1 MNQKQFTYLIGA
13 GASAETL
20 PVITEFAQELFNF
33 ADFIEKIA
41 ISEDFF
47 HNTLQVSSAP
57 SEIKTRF
64 VKEIKWLAEECDNHS
79 SVDTFARKLFLA
91 NREKELIKL
100 KAIVSEFL
108 LTQQFQ
114 KGIDKRYD
122 AFFAT
127 ILDKSD
133 SNGLILPNNIKIV
146 SWNYDKQIEFSTAQF
161 SNKYES
167 DYIENFLQVFPRPE
181 GIEINLYRFCVFK
194 MNGTIGGT
202 LKKEGNY
209 KPIIMDYSLIGKSV
223 SKEVLQN
230 IVKNILFRFYT
241 IENRIQMLGNIK
253 DEPFDNFPT
262 ILYSWEEDS
271 VFKTVRNN
279 ALKATRDTNILV
291 IIGYSFPTFNRTI
304 DKNLLHNMGRLEK
317 VFIQSPESS
326 IKGVMQRF
334 NSLYEYDV
342 EIEPITNVEEF
353 YIPFE
358 Y

>member
-1 MNQKQFTYLIGA
+1 
-13 GASAETL
+13 
-20 PVITEFAQELFNF
+20 
-33 ADFIEKIA
+33 
-41 ISEDFF
+41 
-47 HNTLQVSSAP
+47 
-57 SEIKTRF
+57 
-64 VKEIKWLAEECDNHS
+64 
-79 SVDTFARKLFLA
+79 
-91 NREKELIKL
+91 
-100 KAIVSEFL
+100 
-108 LTQQFQ
+108 
-114 KGIDKRYD
+114 
-122 AFFAT
+122 
-127 ILDKSD
+127 
-133 SNGLILPNNIKIV
+133 
-146 SWNYDKQIEFSTAQF
+146 
-161 SNKYES
+161 
-167 DYIENFLQVFPRPE
+167 
-181 GIEINLYRFCVFK
+181 

>member
-1 MNQKQFTYLIGA
+1 MDKKQFTYLIGA

-20 PVITEFAQELFNF
+20 PVINKFAKELYDF
-33 ADFIEKIA
+33 ANHIDE
-41 ISEDFF
+41 ISILEDCY
-47 HNTLQVSSAP
+47 HDTLRVNSTP
-57 SEIKTRF
+57 SEIKIRF

-79 SVDTFARKLFLA
+79 SVDTFARKLFLS
-91 NREKELIKL
+91 NRLKELIKL

-108 LTQQFQ
+108 LTQQFL

-127 ILDKSD
+127 ILDKLD
-133 SNGLILPNNIKIV
+133 SNGLILPDNIKIV
-146 SWNYDKQIEFSTAQF
+146 SWNYDKQIEFSMAQF

-167 DYIENFLQVFPRPE
+167 DYIEKFLQVYPRRE
-181 GIEINLYRFCVFK
+181 EIEIDLNRFCVFK

-202 LKKEGNY
+202 IKKEGNY
-209 KPIIMDYSLIGKSV
+209 KPIIMDYSLVGKSV
-223 SKEVLQN
+223 TKEVEQTN
-230 IVKNILFRFYT
+230 VKNILFRFYT
-241 IENRIQMLGNIK
+241 IENRIQMLGYYNE
-253 DEPFDNFPT
+253 EPFDNYPT

-271 VFKTVRNN
+271 VFESVRNN
-279 ALKATRDTNILV
+279 ALMATKDTDILV

-304 DKNLLHNMGRLEK
+304 DKKLLHNMGRLGK

-342 EIEPITNVEEF
+342 EIEPVTNVEEF

>member
-1 MNQKQFTYLIGA
+1 MNYKQFTYLIGA

-20 PVITEFAQELFNF
+20 PVITNFAQELYIF
-33 ADFIEKIA
+33 ADFVNNFA
-41 ISEDFF
+41 ISENSY
-47 HNTLQVSSAP
+47 HHTLGVNSTP
-57 SEIKTRF
+57 SEIRTRF
-64 VKEIKWLAEECDNHS
+64 VKEIRWLADECDNHS

-91 NREKELIKL
+91 NRLKELIKL

-108 LTQQFQ
+108 LIQQFL

-127 ILDKSD
+127 ILNKSD

-146 SWNYDKQIEFSTAQF
+146 SWNYDKQIEFSMAQF
-161 SNKYES
+161 SNNYES
-167 DYIENFLQVFPRPE
+167 DYIENFLKVYPRRE
-181 GIEINLYRFCVFK
+181 KAEIDLNRFCVFK

-202 LKKEGNY
+202 IKNEGNY
-209 KPIIMDYSLIGKSV
+209 EPINMDYSLVGKSV
-223 SKEVLQN
+223 TNEMKQN

-241 IENRIQMLGNIK
+241 IENRIKRLGYHN
-253 DEPFDNFPT
+253 DEPFDNYPT

-271 VFKTVRNN
+271 VFESVRNN
-279 ALKATRDTNILV
+279 ALKATKDTNILV

-304 DKNLLHNMGRLEK
+304 DKKLLNNMGRLGK

-334 NSLYEYDV
+334 NSLYGYDV
-342 EIEPITNVEEF
+342 EIESITNVEEF